1 MAKHAQ
7 LPPSPPPSSGGP
19 GGPREQVPPAGW
31 RRRRAAWVGAA
42 AAVLVVAAVSV
53 PVAPGVFTDVRARL
67 PWNAAPQGCAGT
79 VTVEAV
85 VAPAVEAPVTALVA
99 GLRGHRLDGGS
110 CLAVRVRAQDPLD
123 TVEGAAVLPPS
134 RAPQVWVGDSSLW
147 TQRLTRW
154 EHRHVGSLGA
164 SPVVL
169 LGAQS
174 RVDASG
180 WTASPPTWTAL
191 LTSGGD
197 LTLPALPG
205 DAGSQLALAA
215 VWQAAGRGEAADRV
229 VAAATLA
236 AQRSPFTNEDE
247 AVAAITTAENA
258 AATGAPASPDP
269 TGAAP
274 DPARS
279 TLVVGSEQAMLRA
292 NQDAGRAALAAVYPA
307 DGSPML
313 DFPVERVADDVQDP
327 AHRAGTD
334 LVVAALTGPQARDV
348 LRAAGLR
355 DADGGDPPSGVARRA
370 VARAAT
376 PGAADL
382 AGFLAR
388 WTTLSQPSRMLTVV
402 DVSLSMRSPVPG
414 TGTNRV
420 QLAGRAAAAVHD
432 LLPDSSS
439 AGLWAF
445 AQHLDGD
452 RPYRQLA
459 PVEPLGAP
467 DGGTTHR
474 RVVHD
479 RLLGMESA
487 LAGGG
492 TGLYATALAAVR
504 AQRVGYDAQAANLV
518 LLLTD
523 GENDT
528 DDPLTLEET
537 VQALRS
543 DAAASPDRPV
553 RLVCI
558 GIGPDTDADTLR
570 TLAAATGGSA
580 YQADSPGQLQSVLY
594 DAIARRP

>member
-7 LPPSPPPSSGGP
+7 SPQPQPPP
-19 GGPREQVPPAGW
+19 PAA
-31 RRRRAAWVGAA
+31 RRAGRGRRAAWVGAA

-53 PVAPGVFTDVRARL
+53 PSVAPGVFTDVRARL
-67 PWNAAPQGCAGT
+67 PWNATAQGCAGT
-79 VTVEAV
+79 VTVEVV

-99 GLRGHRLDGGS
+99 GVRGRRLDAGS

-147 TQRLTRW
+147 TRRLTRW
-154 EHRHVGSLGA
+154 EHRRAGSLGV

-180 WTASPPTWTAL
+180 WTANPPTWTAL
-191 LTSGGD
+191 LTAGGD

-215 VWQAAGRGEAADRV
+215 LWQAGGRGEAADRV

-247 AVAAITTAENA
+247 AVTAITAAENA
-258 AATGAPASPDP
+258 AATGAPSPTSSPGSSGDA
-269 TGAAP
+269 TGP
-274 DPARS
+274 VSDPARS
-279 TLVVGSEQAMLRA
+279 TLVVSSEQAMLRA

-327 AHRAGTD
+327 AHRAGAD
-334 LVVAALTGPQARDV
+334 LVLAALTSPAARDV

-355 DADGGDPPSGVARRA
+355 DADGGDPPSGVARRS
-370 VARAAT
+370 VARAAA
-376 PGAADL
+376 PDAADL

-402 DVSLSMRSPVPG
+402 DVSLSMRAPVPG
-414 TGTNRV
+414 AGTNRV

-452 RPYRQLA
+452 RPYRQLV
-459 PVEPLGAP
+459 PVEPLGTP
-467 DGGTTHR
+467 DAGATHR
-474 RVVHD
+474 RVLHE

-504 AQRVGYDAQAANLV
+504 AQRAGYDAQAANLV

-523 GENDT
+523 GQNDS

-537 VQALRS
+537 VQALRA
-543 DAAASPDRPV
+543 DAAASADRPV

-558 GIGPDTDADTLR
+558 GIGPDTDGDTLR
-570 TLAAATGGSA
+570 ALAAATGGSA